1 MARRLFV
8 VAALAALCLLTG
20 CAGPESQTVEP
31 TASPTPEASAEVSSS
46 PTVSPTPEASAEV
59 SSPAESPTPEASA
72 EASSSPTP
80 SPTPVPMEVLFDI
93 VVSPPTCQANGYSIY
108 VNKESGGINIRD
120 EVPRLPHEWIEV
132 DGKTVCRNCGTERN
146 EQN

>member
-20 CAGPESQTVEP
+20 CAGPEPQTVEP

-46 PTVSPTPEASAEV
+46 PT
-59 SSPAESPTPEASA
+59 ESPTPEASA

-93 VVSPPTCQANGYSIY
+93 FVSPPTCQANGYSIY